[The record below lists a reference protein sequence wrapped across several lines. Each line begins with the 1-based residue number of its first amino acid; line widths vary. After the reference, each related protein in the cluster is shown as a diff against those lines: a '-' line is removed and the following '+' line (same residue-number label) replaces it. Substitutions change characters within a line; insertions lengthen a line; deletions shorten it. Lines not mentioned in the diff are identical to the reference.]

1 MSETLVQRPT
11 PVDLGAPPP
20 RSMSNQEVINLDE
33 WDGLID
39 LTSSPRLAARERR
52 PQPAPDVIDVDAV
65 IGDDD
70 YAPGPSRRRRE
81 PPHTPDFIILDSDSG
96 AHGMFEVIVLE
107 P

>member
-1 MSETLVQRPT
+1 
-11 PVDLGAPPP
+11 
-20 RSMSNQEVINLDE
+20 MSNQEVINLDE

-96 AHGMFEVIVLE
+96 AHGMFEVIVPE